1 MSGKRASTVQSLS
14 EQTLGQG
21 NWPKS
26 FQRSKILMAHLNFR
40 SLKNRDHLV
49 QLQMLTSEK
58 GFDVLAISESWLNST
73 VSNAG
78 VEISR
83 YKLFRQDRLR
93 KKGGCV
99 CVYIRTSLDA
109 KVLKEFCAIS
119 DSGFQQFWLEI
130 QHKKNGKFFCHALFT
145 DLQTVLCPAL
155 VTILWETTCILLC
168 LARKYL

>member
-21 NWPKS
+21 NWPKG
-26 FQRSKILMAHLNFR
+26 FQRLKILMAHLHIR

-99 CVYIRTSLDA
+99 CVYI
-109 KVLKEFCAIS
+109 
-119 DSGFQQFWLEI
+119 
-130 QHKKNGKFFCHALFT
+130 
-145 DLQTVLCPAL
+145 
-155 VTILWETTCILLC
+155 
-168 LARKYL
+168 